1 VIWEEE
7 TTPVRQLTSGM
18 GGMSRTGRGRGRARA
33 EIAVVRVLEKRLGAL
48 PVVAQFGRRLRIAE
62 VVDELCPVRP
72 VAPISHGEVIEA
84 LVANRLTAP
93 APLVQVQAWAAAMA
107 VDEVYGIEPHLLND
121 DRLGRALDAIAPHL
135 DEVIG
140 SVGAAAISEFGVDVA
155 RLHWDMTS
163 ISLYGAYPEPDE
175 EYPAPRWGHPKDRRP
190 DLKQI
195 QAGLAVAGDGGIP
208 VFHRAYGGG
217 AGEVAQVTGAMT
229 ALRKIAGPRTFLL
242 VGDSKLIS
250 YTNAAAMA
258 AARVAFV
265 APLAAAR
272 VPAGLFGAL
281 PPGAGTAVDYAAG
294 RDAGKPAAARAAYRV
309 LEDDGMDLRGPR
321 KSDPVVHLRRIL
333 VYSSANAAGQAK
345 ARALKLAKAA
355 AELDK
360 LVRTAGTRF
369 YPTEAAVAARVQ
381 AIAANRR
388 AGRYLRTAITVGPA
402 GKPVLAWHFDQDAI
416 DAEAA
421 ADGWYALLTN
431 LAPGQAG
438 PAEVFRRYKGQHVVE
453 RRYGEFK
460 GPLAVA
466 PIFLELN
473 RRITALITVIC
484 LALLIFCLAER
495 QVRQALA
502 PHGGMLTGL
511 PGYGPTPARPTGK
524 TIFRV
529 LADLRLIPAHDGYP
543 ATIPKPAGIQARL
556 LDLLNIDISRP
567 RWSTP

>member
-1 VIWEEE
+1 M
-7 TTPVRQLTSGM
+7 S
-18 GGMSRTGRGRGRARA
+18 GMSRTGRGRGRARA
-33 EIAVVRVLEKRLGAL
+33 QIAVVRVLDKRLGAL

-62 VVDELCPVRP
+62 IVDELCPVRE
-72 VAPISHGEVIEA
+72 VAWITHGEVIEA

-93 APLVQVQAWAAAMA
+93 APLVRVEEWAAAMA
-107 VDEVYGIEPHLLND
+107 VEEAYGIEPHLLND
-121 DRLGRALDAIAPHL
+121 DRIARALDAIAPQL
-135 DEVIG
+135 DEITG

-163 ISLYGAYPEPDE
+163 ISLYGAYPEADE

-195 QAGLAVAGDGGIP
+195 QAGLAVSGDGGIP
-208 VFHRAYGGG
+208 VFHHGYDGG
-217 AGEVAQVTGAMT
+217 AAEVAQVTGAMT
-229 ALRKIAGPRTFLL
+229 ALKKIAGPRTFLL

-250 YTNAAAMA
+250 YANAAAMNA
-258 AARVAFV
+258 QHVGFV

-272 VPAGLFGAL
+272 VPAGLFAGL
-281 PPGAGTAVDYAAG
+281 PAGAGAAVDYVAA
-294 RDAGKPAAARAAYRV
+294 RDAGKPAAARGAYRV

-321 KSDPVVHLRRIL
+321 KADPPVHLRRIL
-333 VYSSANAAGQAK
+333 VYSSASAAGQAK
-345 ARALKLAKAA
+345 ARAAKLAKAA
-355 AELDK
+355 TELDK

-369 YPTEAAVAARVQ
+369 HPGAEAVAARVQ
-381 AIAANRR
+381 AITARR
-388 AGRYLRTAITVGPA
+388 RVTAYLRTAITAGPA

-431 LAPGQAG
+431 VEPGQAS
-438 PAEVFRRYKGQHVVE
+438 AEQVFRRYKGQHVVE

-466 PIFLELN
+466 PLFLKTN

-484 LALLIFCLAER
+484 LALLIFCLIER

-502 PHGGMLTGL
+502 PHGEMMTGL
-511 PGYGPTPARPTGK
+511 PGYRTTVARPTGR
-524 TIFRV
+524 TIFQA
-529 LADLRLIPAHDGYP
+529 LADLRLIPAHDGNP
-543 ATIPKPAGIQARL
+543 ATIPKPAGAQARL
-556 LDLLNIDISRP
+556 LDLLDIDISRP
-567 RWSTP
+567 RWLIK

>member
-1 VIWEEE
+1 
-7 TTPVRQLTSGM
+7 M
-18 GGMSRTGRGRGRARA
+18 A
-33 EIAVVRVLEKRLGAL
+33 RVLEKRLGAL

-62 VVDELCPVRP
+62 VVDELCPVRE

-93 APLVQVQAWAAAMA
+93 APLVQVEAWAAAMA

-121 DRLGRALDAIAPHL
+121 DRLGRALDAIAPQL

-163 ISLYGAYPEPDE
+163 ISLYGAYPDADE

-190 DLKQI
+190 DLKQV
-195 QAGLAVAGDGGIP
+195 QAGLAVADDGGIP
-208 VFHRAYGGG
+208 VFHRAYDGG

-229 ALRKIAGPRTFLL
+229 ALKKIAGPCTFLL

-250 YTNAAAMA
+250 YANAAAMA
-258 AARVAFV
+258 AAQVTFV

-272 VPAGLFGAL
+272 VPAGLFAAL
-281 PPGAGTAVDYAAG
+281 PAGVGTEVDYTAR
-294 RDAGKPAAARAAYRV
+294 RDAGKPAAARASYRV
-309 LEDDGMDLRGPR
+309 VEDEGMDLRGPR

-345 ARALKLAKAA
+345 ARALKLAQAA
-355 AELDK
+355 GELNK

-369 YPTEAAVAARVQ
+369 HPDAGAVAARVQ
-381 AIAANRR
+381 AIAAKRR
-388 AGRYLRTAITVGPA
+388 VGKYLRTIITAGPA
-402 GKPVLAWHFDQDAI
+402 GKPVLAWHFDQNAI

-431 LAPGQAG
+431 LAPGQVG

-484 LALLIFCLAER
+484 LALLIFCLVER
-495 QVRQALA
+495 QVRRALA
-502 PHGGMLTGL
+502 PHGEMMTGL
-511 PGYGPTPARPTGK
+511 PGYGPAPARPTGR
-524 TIFRV
+524 TIFRA

-543 ATIPKPAGIQARL
+543 ATIPKPAGVQARL

-567 RWSTP
+567 RWLTP

>member
-1 VIWEEE
+1 
-7 TTPVRQLTSGM
+7 
-18 GGMSRTGRGRGRARA
+18 MSRTGRGRGRARA
-33 EIAVVRVLEKRLGAL
+33 EIAVARVLEKRLGAL

-62 VVDELCPVRP
+62 VVDELCPIRQ

-93 APLVQVQAWAAAMA
+93 APLVQVEAWAAAMA
-107 VDEVYGIEPHLLND
+107 VDEVYGIEPRLLND

-195 QAGLAVAGDGGIP
+195 QTGLAVAADGGIP
-208 VFHRAYGGG
+208 VFHHAYDGG

-229 ALRKIAGPRTFLL
+229 ALKKIAGPRTFLL
-242 VGDSKLIS
+242 AGDSKLVS
-250 YTNAAAMA
+250 WANAAAMA
-258 AARVAFV
+258 AGQVAFV
-265 APLAAAR
+265 APLAASR
-272 VPAGLFGAL
+272 VPAGLFAAL
-281 PPGAGTAVDYAAG
+281 PPGAGTEVDYVAG
-294 RDAGKPAAARAAYRV
+294 RDAGKPAAARGTYRV
-309 LEDDGMDLRGPR
+309 AEDDGMDIRGPR

-355 AELDK
+355 GELDK
-360 LVRTAGTRF
+360 LVRTAIIIG
-369 YPTEAAVAARVQ
+369 Q
-381 AIAANRR
+381 
-388 AGRYLRTAITVGPA
+388 A

-421 ADGWYALLTN
+421 GDGWYALLTN
-431 LAPGQAG
+431 LPPGQAG
-438 PAEVFRRYKGQHVVE
+438 PAGVFHRYKGQHVVE

-484 LALLIFCLAER
+484 LALLIFCLVER

-502 PHGGMLTGL
+502 PHAEMMTGL
-511 PGYGPTPARPTGK
+511 PGYGPAPARPTGR
-524 TIFRV
+524 TIFRA
-529 LADLRLIPAHDGYP
+529 LADLRLIPAHDGNP
-543 ATIPKPAGIQARL
+543 ATIPKPVGVQARL
-556 LDLLNIDISRP
+556 LDLLGIDISRP
-567 RWSTP
+567 RWLN

>member
-1 VIWEEE
+1 
-7 TTPVRQLTSGM
+7 M
-18 GGMSRTGRGRGRARA
+18 
-33 EIAVVRVLEKRLGAL
+33 VRVLEKRLGAL

-93 APLVQVQAWAAAMA
+93 APLVQMEAWAAAMA

-195 QAGLAVAGDGGIP
+195 QTGLAVAADGGIP
-208 VFHRAYGGG
+208 VFRHAYDGG

-229 ALRKIAGPRTFLL
+229 ALKKIAGPRTFLL

-250 YTNAAAMA
+250 WANAAAM
-258 AARVAFV
+258 
-265 APLAAAR
+265 
-272 VPAGLFGAL
+272 
-281 PPGAGTAVDYAAG
+281 
-294 RDAGKPAAARAAYRV
+294 
-309 LEDDGMDLRGPR
+309 
-321 KSDPVVHLRRIL
+321 
-333 VYSSANAAGQAK
+333 AAGQAK
-345 ARALKLAKAA
+345 ARALTLAKAA

-369 YPTEAAVAARVQ
+369 HPTDDAVAARVQ

-388 AGRYLRTAITVGPA
+388 AGKYPRTAITAGPA
-402 GKPVLAWHFDQDAI
+402 GKPVLAWHFDQAAI

-421 ADGWYALLTN
+421 ADGSKRHRGGARSHRPESRCPSVHRRRTHRPPRQP
-431 LAPGQAG
+431 APPPLRHRPG
-438 PAEVFRRYKGQHVVE
+438 PAAPAAATVPSRPPRAASRSISRLPQ
-453 RRYGEFK
+453 RILLQRP
-460 GPLAVA
+460 PLAMA
-466 PIFLELN
+466 GRESC
-473 RRITALITVIC
+473 RSG
-484 LALLIFCLAER
+484 ER
-495 QVRQALA
+495 
-502 PHGGMLTGL
+502 LTGTGR
-511 PGYGPTPARPTGK
+511 PDAGACSCVARRRGVGCQLK
-524 TIFRV
+524 R
-529 LADLRLIPAHDGYP
+529 
-543 ATIPKPAGIQARL
+543 
-556 LDLLNIDISRP
+556 
-567 RWSTP
+567 

>member
-1 VIWEEE
+1 
-7 TTPVRQLTSGM
+7 M
-18 GGMSRTGRGRGRARA
+18 
-33 EIAVVRVLEKRLGAL
+33 VRVLEKRLGAL

-93 APLVQVQAWAAAMA
+93 APLVQVEAWAAAMA
-107 VDEVYGIEPHLLND
+107 VDEVYGIEPRLLND

-135 DEVIG
+135 DEVTG

-195 QAGLAVAGDGGIP
+195 QAGLAVAADGGIP
-208 VFHRAYGGG
+208 VFHHAYDGG

-229 ALRKIAGPRTFLL
+229 ALKKIAGPRTFLL
-242 VGDSKLIS
+242 VGDSKLVS
-250 YTNAAAMA
+250 WANAAAMA
-258 AARVAFV
+258 SGQVGFV
-265 APLAAAR
+265 APLAASRA
-272 VPAGLFGAL
+272 PAGLFAAL
-281 PPGAGTAVDYAAG
+281 PPGAGEQVDYVAG
-294 RDAGKPAAARAAYRV
+294 RDAGKPAAARGTYRV
-309 LEDDGMDLRGPR
+309 LEDDGMDIPR
-321 KSDPVVHLRRIL
+321 PPQERPGGASAPDPGVLLGERCRPGQGQGAQAGQGRHR
-333 VYSSANAAGQAK
+333 AGQA
-345 ARALKLAKAA
+345 
-355 AELDK
+355 
-360 LVRTAGTRF
+360 GTH
-369 YPTEAAVAARVQ
+369 
-381 AIAANRR
+381 RR
-388 AGRYLRTAITVGPA
+388 DPVPSGRRRGGRPRPGDRRQTPRREIPAHRHHRLPA
-402 GKPVLAWHFDQDAI
+402 GEPVLAWHFDQDAI
-416 DAEAA
+416 DAEAG

-431 LAPGQAG
+431 LPPSQAG
-438 PAEVFRRYKGQHVVE
+438 PAGVFRRYKGQHVVE

-484 LALLIFCLAER
+484 LALLIFCLVER

-502 PHGGMLTGL
+502 PHGEMMTGL
-511 PGYGPTPARPTGK
+511 PGYGPAPARPTGK
-524 TIFRV
+524 TIFRA
-529 LADLRLIPAHDGYP
+529 LADLRLIPAHDGNP
-543 ATIPKPAGIQARL
+543 ATIPKPAGVQAQL
-556 LDLLNIDISRP
+556 LDLLKIDISRP
-567 RWSTP
+567 RWLTP